1 MNIQPALE
9 LNGAPVPGHVI
20 TGEIDAGSEKE
31 KRKIILTAL
40 VAELPGLTSAQYA
53 KRPECKGFGVSYHE
67 RRTEVAR
74 RLPDLVKEL
83 RARQG
88 RKKKCPVTKTPCF
101 VWWPLGSVK
110 SLVGGASA

>member
-1 MNIQPALE
+1 MNMQQGLE

-20 TGEIDAGSEKE
+20 TGEVDAASGKE

-40 VAELPGLTSAQYA
+40 VAVAPGLSSAQYA
-53 KRPECKGFGVSYHE
+53 KRPECKGFGVSYDH
-67 RRTEVAR
+67 RRAEVAR

-88 RKKKCPVTKTPCF
+88 RKKRCPITKTACF
-101 VWWPLGSVK
+101 VWWPFSIKK
-110 SLVGGASA
+110 SLVGGAAA

>member
-1 MNIQPALE
+1 MNMQQGLE

-20 TGEIDAGSEKE
+20 TGEIDAASEKE

-40 VAELPGLTSAQYA
+40 VVEAPGLTSAEYA

-67 RRTEVAR
+67 RRTEIAR

-88 RKKKCPVTKTPCF
+88 RKKKCPVTNKPCF
-101 VWWPLGSVK
+101 VWWPLGSVT
-110 SLVGGASA
+110 SIRGGASA